1 MKPVRRAGGRR
12 ARRAGRRAER
22 AAERFLR
29 RRGLRTLARNYAK
42 PWGEIDLVMRH
53 EAVLVFVEVRLRS
66 PGAWEDGA
74 TSVNPAKQRRL
85 LRAAEAWLTEHP
97 RYASDTSRFDVV
109 SMSGTN
115 FFSGLFSSFFW
126 KKVWIADAFCADRG

>member
-1 MKPVRRAGGRR
+1 MPRPRRAGGER

-29 RRGLRTLARNYAK
+29 RRGLQTLARNYAK
-42 PWGEIDLVMRH
+42 PWGEIDLVMRDG
-53 EAVLVFVEVRLRS
+53 AVLVFVEVRLRG

-74 TSVNPAKQRRL
+74 ASVDAAKQRRL
-85 LRAAEAWLTEHP
+85 ARTAEAWLTEHP

-109 SMSGTN
+109 SMSGTH
-115 FFSGLFSSFFW
+115 FFSS
-126 KKVWIADAFCADRG
+126 KEWIADAFCADRG